1 MYFENRKNSP
11 FVNLIFLICF
21 IAATS
26 SIAQDSQYWNL
37 QYGTRS
43 HLLGGAVIGSVTDLG
58 ATYYNPGMLSLVS
71 EPSII
76 ISAKIHQLTNITV
89 EDAVREG
96 KDLTKTKIQPSPT
109 LAAGSFR
116 FKSMPKHLFAYSMFN
131 RQEMDQEF
139 IVRKGGQFDV
149 IDDEPGEETFNG
161 ELAFLQDLNDL
172 WFGFTWSYSPTE
184 RIGFGVTQ
192 FFSVRNQS
200 TSVRT
205 TLQALAVSGKV
216 SASIRAKDF
225 DYLTYRTLTKI
236 GMGIDLSPL
245 TMGLTIT
252 TPSLHIMGS
261 GNYLYNET
269 LTGVD
274 TDGNG
279 QDNDLLTSS
288 LQTDINAKYQSSW
301 AAGVGAAYQLGSAR
315 VHLCAEWYDAVP
327 KYRVLETRAFT
338 SQSSGEELYK
348 DITQELSSI
357 INYGF
362 GAEYDFGG
370 RFAAYASFI
379 TDYSAAIPDN
389 PSDITVS
396 NWDIFHLTAG
406 SSFTLGPSEFTLG
419 ATYSFGDHTIAR
431 PVNIDPDEPVY
442 SQADTANLKYTRL
455 KFILGYSFNFGN
467 YTAEDH

>member
-1 MYFENRKNSP
+1 M
-11 FVNLIFLICF
+11 
-21 IAATS
+21 IA
-26 SIAQDSQYWNL
+26 
-37 QYGTRS
+37 
-43 HLLGGAVIGSVTDLG
+43 
-58 ATYYNPGMLSLVS
+58 LVS

-76 ISAKIHQLTNITV
+76 ISAKIHQLTSITV

-96 KDLTKTKIQPSPT
+96 TDLTKSKVQPSPT

-116 FKSMPKHLFAYSMFN
+116 FKSMPKHLFAYSMLN

-149 IDDEPGEETFNG
+149 IDDEPGAETFNG

-184 RIGFGVTQ
+184 RVGFGITQ
-192 FFSVRNQS
+192 FISVRNQS

-274 TDGNG
+274 TD
-279 QDNDLLTSS
+279 DN
-288 LQTDINAKYQSSW
+288 I
-301 AAGVGAAYQLGSAR
+301 
-315 VHLCAEWYDAVP
+315 
-327 KYRVLETRAFT
+327 
-338 SQSSGEELYK
+338 SSG
-348 DITQELSSI
+348 
-357 INYGF
+357 
-362 GAEYDFGG
+362 A
-370 RFAAYASFI
+370 
-379 TDYSAAIPDN
+379 P
-389 PSDITVS
+389 V
-396 NWDIFHLTAG
+396 
-406 SSFTLGPSEFTLG
+406 FT
-419 ATYSFGDHTIAR
+419 
-431 PVNIDPDEPVY
+431 
-442 SQADTANLKYTRL
+442 
-455 KFILGYSFNFGN
+455 
-467 YTAEDH
+467 